1 MSPWTTD
8 NTNSNNNT
16 DETTSTV
23 KEEVP
28 RMNTTTTPT
37 PQRLEQALETFVENL
52 EGLEGA
58 VQRFEEALLEL
69 EEGALEEGALKEG
82 ALKEGALKEGAL
94 KEGALKEGALKEG
107 ALEEGAPVY
116 QNGQSSRLLSP
127 SEVCQELQADSAS
140 VYRKLR
146 SGEIP
151 SLKLGNAL
159 KVRREDLEGYMKGRC
174 RKDLRLVSEENG
186 FRRGEPLS

>member
-16 DETTSTV
+16 DETTITV

-37 PQRLEQALETFVENL
+37 PQHLEQALETFVENL

-69 EEGALEEGALKEG
+69 EEGALKEEALLE
-82 ALKEGALKEGAL
+82 
-94 KEGALKEGALKEG
+94 EG
-107 ALEEGAPVY
+107 ALEEGAPVHH
-116 QNGQSSRLLSP
+116 NGQSSRLLSP
-127 SEVCQELQADSAS
+127 SEVCQELEADRAS
-140 VYRKLR
+140 VYRRLR

-151 SLKLGNAL
+151 ALRLGSAL
-159 KVRREDLEGYMKGRC
+159 KVRRADLEGYMKVKGR
-174 RKDLRLVSEENG
+174 KHLRLVSEENG
-186 FRRGEPLS
+186 FRER

>member
-8 NTNSNNNT
+8 NTNSNTNH

-37 PQRLEQALETFVENL
+37 PQRLEQALESFVEDL

-69 EEGALEEGALKEG
+69 EEGAL
-82 ALKEGALKEGAL
+82 
-94 KEGALKEGALKEG
+94 KEG
-107 ALEEGAPVY
+107 ALEEGAPVH

-127 SEVCQELQADSAS
+127 SEVCQELEADRAS
-140 VYRKLR
+140 VYQKLR

-151 SLKLGNAL
+151 SLKLGHAL
-159 KVRREDLEGYMKGRC
+159 RVRREDLEGYMKGR
-174 RKDLRLVSEENG
+174 KHLRSVSEENG
-186 FRRGEPLS
+186 FRER

>member
-1 MSPWTTD
+1 MSPWSVD
-8 NTNSNNNT
+8 NTNSNNTN
-16 DETTSTV
+16 ETTSTV

-37 PQRLEQALETFVENL
+37 PQRLEQALEAFVEDL
-52 EGLEGA
+52 EGFEGA

-69 EEGALEEGALKEG
+69 EEGALKEE
-82 ALKEGALKEGAL
+82 
-94 KEGALKEGALKEG
+94 

-151 SLKLGNAL
+151 SLKLGSAL

-174 RKDLRLVSEENG
+174 RKHLRLLSEENG
-186 FRRGEPLS
+186 FRER

>member
-8 NTNSNNNT
+8 NTN
-16 DETTSTV
+16 ETTITV

-37 PQRLEQALETFVENL
+37 PQHLEQALETFVENL

-69 EEGALEEGALKEG
+69 DEGALEEGALEEGAL
-82 ALKEGALKEGAL
+82 
-94 KEGALKEGALKEG
+94 
-107 ALEEGAPVY
+107 EEGAPVHH
-116 QNGQSSRLLSP
+116 NGQSSRLLSP
-127 SEVCQELQADSAS
+127 SEVCQELEADRAS
-140 VYRKLR
+140 VYQKLR

-151 SLKLGNAL
+151 CLKLGSAL
-159 KVRREDLEGYMKGRC
+159 KVRREDLEEYMKGQQH
-174 RKDLRLVSEENG
+174 LR
-186 FRRGEPLS
+186 